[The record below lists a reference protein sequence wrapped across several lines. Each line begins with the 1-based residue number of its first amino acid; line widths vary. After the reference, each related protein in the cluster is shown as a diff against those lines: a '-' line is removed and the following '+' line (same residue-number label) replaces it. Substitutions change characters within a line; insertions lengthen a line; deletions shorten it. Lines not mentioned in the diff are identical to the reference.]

1 MRKVERAKIFIPH
14 ELKTIEINIEKQIFR
29 VNGEDFG
36 SSCDE
41 FRINCNTKRSSSE
54 YIEVAM
60 YIKSG
65 ILFANYDLK
74 GKKQKK
80 NTEEKEGFGNN
91 RLMEAQSLILS
102 T

>member
-74 GKKQKK
+74 GKKTK
-80 NTEEKEGFGNN
+80 EEYRRKRRFWK
-91 RLMEAQSLILS
+91 
-102 T
+102 